1 MACSP
6 CKQAIHKMTGHNAKR
21 LGLTDRGIIETGKAA
36 DVVVFNPDTIID
48 NATYEDP
55 RQYPEGVRLVMVNG
69 RVVVR
74 DGEYSGDKPG
84 RVLR

>member
-1 MACSP
+1 MLTLE
-6 CKQAIHKMTGHNAKR
+6 QAIHKMTGHNARR
-21 LGLTDRGIIETGKAA
+21 LGLKDRGVIEAGKAA
-36 DVVVFNPDTIID
+36 DLVVFNPDTIID

-55 RQYPEGVRLVMVNG
+55 RRYPDGIRLVMVNG

-74 DGEYSGDKPG
+74 DGEYSGEKPG